1 MDCRVKPGNDET
13 SITDRIRPMRRKSV
27 PHLIALLLI
36 APLLA
41 GCLERG
47 QPTMVDSSG
56 DDDAFCR
63 ANNVVPGSPQY
74 VACRKDRDVA
84 RNNAN
89 ARTDRR
95 QRDLGEFML
104 NHPDHP

>member
-1 MDCRVKPGNDET
+1 MRLKT
-13 SITDRIRPMRRKSV
+13 STS
-27 PHLIALLLI
+27 LLALMLI

-63 ANNVVPGSPQY
+63 ANNVAAGSPQY
-74 VACRKDRDVA
+74 VACRKDRDVQ

-89 ARTDRR
+89 ARADRT
-95 QRDLGEFML
+95 QRNLGEYML
-104 NHPDHP
+104 NNPSHP